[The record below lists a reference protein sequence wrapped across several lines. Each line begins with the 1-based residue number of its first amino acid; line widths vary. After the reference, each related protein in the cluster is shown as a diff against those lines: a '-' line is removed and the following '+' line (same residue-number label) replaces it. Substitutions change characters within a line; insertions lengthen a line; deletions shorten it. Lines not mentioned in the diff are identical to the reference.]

1 MSERKITALE
11 DRVPVMRVTMNKTGD
26 VYELDFNREAIRFAE
41 ARGFELDSVTKFPVT
56 KIPEL
61 FYYAF
66 RKNHKNV
73 SKTKTDSILETMGGL
88 TGPMLERLIQLY
100 NQASL
105 THVISTEEDMEK
117 NSETTVEL

>member
-1 MSERKITALE
+1 
-11 DRVPVMRVTMNKTGD
+11 MNKTGD
-26 VYELDFNREAIRFAE
+26 VYELDFSREAIRFAE

-117 NSETTVEL
+117 NEETTVEL